1 MNLGPIS
8 TGTKNR
14 DIKVA
19 IYIENSNDTEVLSW
33 MYCHWSIFSRMTNI
47 NTCNCWNEH
56 KPHQE
61 SSVHHLY
68 NVISDSLGLLGSHR
82 NQSLTFLI
90 HEKCKILWARCG
102 GSRDLLLKFRDKL
115 GFELR
120 SKVPLQAGKYQVW
133 SHCGG
138 GWKAGSSTQR
148 FWEAQGRGCVGTSSS
163 LSSYRFLNAVHVL
176 PLYSRYHNISPPS
189 HLPIASNTGR
199 KLELLSILVNLCL

>member
-120 SKVPLQAGKYQVW
+120 SEVPLQAGKYQVW

-138 GWKAGSSTQR
+138 GWKAGPQPRGSGKHKDVAVWAHLPPCLVTG
-148 FWEAQGRGCVGTSSS
+148 FWM
-163 LSSYRFLNAVHVL
+163 
-176 PLYSRYHNISPPS
+176 LYVCFPCIPGITISPL
-189 HLPIASNTGR
+189 HHT
-199 KLELLSILVNLCL
+199 CL